1 MISDK
6 IGLLSLSVGS
16 IVTIFLLAESAV
28 VKASNKC
35 TKPPKYSCIL
45 CSQACVDFIQGND
58 AVVVSTELQNIQNC
72 VVFQPVCAVCISGI
86 NIYLHGGNLRAVSE
100 LIIM

>member
-6 IGLLSLSVGS
+6 IGLLSLSLGS
-16 IVTIFLLAESAV
+16 IITIFLLAESAV

-45 CSQACVDFIQGND
+45 CSHARVDFIQGND
-58 AVVVSTELQNIQNC
+58 AVVVSTELQNMQNC
-72 VVFQPVCAVCISGI
+72 VVFQPVCAVCISAI

-100 LIIM
+100 LIAM